1 MWDPEFASNIAGY
14 LSIVCWLIVF
24 IPQLWE
30 NYDRKS
36 GDGLSMT
43 FLVIWLAGDVFN
55 LVGVI
60 LQDLLPTMFLLAL
73 WYTVAD
79 MGLIWQVIFYQRL
92 STLGPLDEEE
102 VTLIP
107 ESSDIHEQEHQQ
119 PGRRRRLRRRSSE
132 SKHHTISAWF
142 NTLSGLSIVLVTVLS
157 CAWYA
162 SVHGGIV
169 SGGFVGSDP
178 ALSDGDKVND
188 FRWLPQL
195 LGWTSAVLYVG
206 SRIPQIVKNHRQ
218 KSTEGLSLGMFLCAV
233 LGNVLF
239 TMSIF
244 LRSTDR
250 HYILVNLAW
259 IIGSCGTLV
268 FDFTI
273 FIQFFLYN
281 NKNGTNK
288 KNKNPEY
295 VE

>member
-1 MWDPEFASNIAGY
+1 MWDPEVASNITGY

-30 NYDRKS
+30 NYERKS

-92 STLGPLDEEE
+92 STVVPVDEEE
-102 VTLIP
+102 VSLIRDAEVDHHP
-107 ESSDIHEQEHQQ
+107 
-119 PGRRRRLRRRSSE
+119 RLIRRSSE
-132 SKHHTISAWF
+132 SKHRTMSFWF
-142 NTLSGLSIVLVTVLS
+142 NTLSGAAIVLVTLVS

-162 SVHGGIV
+162 SIHGGLV
-169 SGGFVGSDP
+169 MGPV
-178 ALSDGDKVND
+178 DGNMHSM
-188 FRWLPQL
+188 RWLPQL
-195 LGWTSAVLYVG
+195 LGWTSAILYVG
-206 SRIPQIVKNHRQ
+206 SRIPQIIKNYRQ

-239 TMSIF
+239 TLSIF
-244 LRSTDR
+244 LRSVDR
-250 HYILVNLAW
+250 QYVLVNLAW
-259 IIGSCGTLV
+259 IVGSCGTLV

-273 FIQFFLYN
+273 FIQFFLY
-281 NKNGTNK
+281 KSGPNK
-288 KNKNPEY
+288 KTKKNPVY